1 MLSLTGV
8 RQNAVKKF
16 HFWKKK
22 NQNTQISTFCLL
34 LYARLLIEPMGLSKG
49 ERKVFSQLLLNG
61 LRPFS
66 QSVSCFYFSV
76 VFLLTP
82 TTAASAVSVHL
93 YTVCD

>member
-22 NQNTQISTFCLL
+22 NQNTRISTFCLL

-66 QSVSCFYFSV
+66 QSVSQLKSEIF
-76 VFLLTP
+76 
-82 TTAASAVSVHL
+82 
-93 YTVCD
+93 